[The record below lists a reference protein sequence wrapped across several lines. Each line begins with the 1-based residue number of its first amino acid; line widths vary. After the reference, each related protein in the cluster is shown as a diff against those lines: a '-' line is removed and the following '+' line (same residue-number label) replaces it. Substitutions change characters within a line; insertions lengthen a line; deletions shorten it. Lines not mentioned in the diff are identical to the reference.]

1 MANKQV
7 TVDEALAVEDETT
20 NVVEPLDIKSM
31 ISQEV
36 AKSLE
41 SLIPSLVTALAQTQ
55 VNQNVPAPSPSV
67 MIGGPT
73 ADAKAQYLKHYRL
86 DGTID
91 GKFQKIDFMEM
102 RKDGAKDPFEMDEKG
117 TLIYVRKGEWV
128 NVKGDHFFA
137 TDENEVAQVEWMIDK
152 GYRFYEDTGGPE
164 LRCPV
169 VNCGKTFGTYDVLT
183 SHLKATHGVGQ

>member
-7 TVDEALAVEDETT
+7 TVDEALAVED
-20 NVVEPLDIKSM
+20 NSAVIEPLDIKTM

-55 VNQNVPAPSPSV
+55 VNNHIPAPSPTV
-67 MIGGPT
+67 MIGGPN
-73 ADAKAQYLKHYRL
+73 AESKAEYKKHYRL

-91 GKFQKIDFMEM
+91 GKFQKINFVEM
-102 RKDGAKDPFEMDEKG
+102 QRDGATNPFERDDRGEFPY
-117 TLIYVRKGEWV
+117 LVKGEWL

-137 TDENEVAQVEWMIDK
+137 VDDNDVYQVEYLIDK

-164 LRCPV
+164 LRCAV
-169 VNCGKTFGTYDVLT
+169 TSCGKTFSSYDVLKA
-183 SHLKATHGVGQ
+183 HMKATHGVG